1 MSTGRKRPL
10 PVLIFEASMRTPG
23 SPLLAALFLSALF
36 ASILPA
42 SPLSDP
48 PLAPP
53 KPPSELQPPP
63 VPRPSSDTTYPQIVR
78 IRYMEGDVRIARGA
92 AQKAQVEK
100 ATGDQWEQAV
110 ANLPLETGF
119 SLVTGAGRA
128 ELEFEDAS
136 TLYLA
141 RNSALAFD
149 DLHTT
154 RGIPHTELTLLAGT
168 ATIHFYPSISGDS
181 YLLRTPTDAIITSYP
196 DKSYVRVDS
205 YLDAVAVTPQIAAD
219 PLQHVT
225 YHLSGSPAQAASK
238 GLTAY
243 YDNGAPV
250 AMPPTADPDNSAAWD
265 KWVAARVNERN
276 AALNALRKQSGL
288 PTSIPGLADMNA
300 QGTFF
305 PCAPYGTCWMPTAAD
320 DQQQVD
326 AQPNSAPDFAL
337 ILSRTEASVNPG
349 GRVKLSLTVAP
360 IAAFSGDVILSTT
373 LPAGFSCVISCAGS
387 VHVGVATPLELLAAP
402 SVPPGDYSVVFT
414 GHAGSLEHQA
424 TLIVHVLAEPV
435 ADFEPP
441 ITGAYF
447 PYFPCAPAGV
457 HTLLFHDRFA
467 RPHIVSL
474 GIGAGVPAY
483 SWAVCHAGTWLYRE
497 HGYVWVAGTKR
508 HHHPPI
514 CWVKDGR
521 KYGYVPRH
529 PRDVAGQPPHNRLH
543 EVYLAGEKKNDAFE
557 AGEFKPGSKLETLAS
572 PPREFRAPDRPL
584 LARADEP
591 TIAAHPLKDG
601 LAHAGVPLR
610 FDHKSQSFLL
620 VSEHTE
626 GGHAKT
632 IATPFAPRPSS
643 TLHTHAGNIEP
654 HPTAFHPTTP
664 HPTATHPTATHIGA
678 SHPTPAAHNSTPHV
692 SAPHPAAA
700 SHPPAASHSA
710 VPSPSHTGTHH

>member
-1 MSTGRKRPL
+1 
-10 PVLIFEASMRTPG
+10 MRTPG
-23 SPLLAALFLSALF
+23 HPLLAALFLSALF

-48 PLAPP
+48 PVSPP
-53 KPPSELQPPP
+53 KPPSQLQSPP
-63 VPRPSSDTTYPQIVR
+63 VPRPPSDTTYPQIVR
-78 IRYMEGDVRIARGA
+78 IRYVEGDVRIARGP
-92 AQKAQVEK
+92 QDEK

-141 RNSALAFD
+141 PNSALTFD

-181 YLLRTPTDAIITSYP
+181 YLLRTPTDTISTSYP

-225 YHLSGSPAQAASK
+225 YHFSGSPAQTAPK

-243 YDNGAPV
+243 YVNGAPV
-250 AMPPTADPDNSAAWD
+250 TTPPAADPDTSAAWD
-265 KWVAARVNERN
+265 KWAAARINQRN

-288 PTSIPGLADMNA
+288 PTSIPGLADMDA

-305 PCAPYGTCWMPTAAD
+305 PCAPYGTCWMPAAAAD
-320 DQQQVD
+320 LPQVD
-326 AQPNSAPDFAL
+326 AQPASTPDFAL
-337 ILSRTEASVNPG
+337 ILSRTEAMVNPG
-349 GRVKLSLTVAP
+349 GRIKLSLTVAP
-360 IAAFSGDVILSTT
+360 IAAFTGNVTLATT

-387 VHVGVATPLELLAAP
+387 LHVGVATPLELLADQ
-402 SVPPGDYSVVFT
+402 SVPPGDYSIVFT
-414 GHAGSLEHQA
+414 GHAVSLDHQA
-424 TLIVHVLAEPV
+424 TLIVHVIAEPV

-441 ITGAYF
+441 IIGGTF

-457 HTLLFHDRFA
+457 HSLIVPGRVAHT
-467 RPHIVSL
+467 HIVSL
-474 GIGAGVPAY
+474 GIGTGVPAY

-497 HGYVWVAGTKR
+497 HGYVWVAGAKR

-543 EVYLAGEKKNDAFE
+543 EVYLAGDKKSDPFE
-557 AGEFKPGSKLETLAS
+557 AGEFKPDTKIESLAS
-572 PPREFRAPDRPL
+572 PPREFRTPEAPQ

-591 TIAAHPLKDG
+591 SIAAHPLKDG

-610 FDHKSQSFLL
+610 FDHKTQSFLL
-620 VSEHTE
+620 VSEVAD
-626 GGHAKT
+626 GGHTKS
-632 IATPFAPRPSS
+632 IATPFAPHPVNLR
-643 TLHTHAGNIEP
+643 TRAGNVGL
-654 HPTAFHPTTP
+654 HPTSTHTP
-664 HPTATHPTATHIGA
+664 VSA
-678 SHPTPAAHNSTPHV
+678 SHPTPTARNSTPHV
-692 SAPHPAAA
+692 STPHPVAA
-700 SHPPAASHSA
+700 SHTAAPHSA
-710 VPSPSHTGTHH
+710 PSASHTGTHH